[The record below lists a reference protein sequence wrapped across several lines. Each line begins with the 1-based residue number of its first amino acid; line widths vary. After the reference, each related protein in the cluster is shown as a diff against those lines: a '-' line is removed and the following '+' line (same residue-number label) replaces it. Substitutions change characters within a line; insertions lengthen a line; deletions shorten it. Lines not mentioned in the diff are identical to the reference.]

1 MNKIDLSELN
11 FGDIFQLRNGEK
23 VVFLYYADDERLLP
37 VFCSEGGW
45 QFSEDVDTTDHTIQ
59 SPFDIVKLLHKANYE
74 QN

>member
-23 VVFLYYADDERLLP
+23 VVFLYYADDERSLP

-45 QFSEDVDTTDHTIQ
+45 QFSEDVDTDDTIP
-59 SPFDIVKLLHKANYE
+59 SPYDIVKLLHKANYE